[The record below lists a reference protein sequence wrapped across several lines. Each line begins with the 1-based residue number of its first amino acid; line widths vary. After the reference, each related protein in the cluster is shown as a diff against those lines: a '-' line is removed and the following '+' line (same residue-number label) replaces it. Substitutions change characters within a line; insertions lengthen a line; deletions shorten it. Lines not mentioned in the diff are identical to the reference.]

1 MTTTTMQRL
10 AGAFDAAQRSL
21 MMFADPAGYALP
33 ALPAL
38 PDGRLEELDP
48 MAQMALADAADRSL
62 LRLVLCAAG
71 STLLLALAT
80 SLL

>member
-10 AGAFDAAQRSL
+10 ASAFDAAQRSL
-21 MMFADPAGYALP
+21 MMSADPAGYAL
-33 ALPAL
+33 A
-38 PDGRLEELDP
+38 DGRLDELDP